1 MAVAAVAPLP
11 MAMEL
16 VAELLAVGPTAIEST
31 PVAAESARVELA
43 WKYLIP
49 PPSSM
54 LVIKV
59 SCTPSA
65 SSTLVNAAPT
75 LVAAPVVPLMA
86 LA

>member
-1 MAVAAVAPLP
+1 M
-11 MAMEL
+11 
-16 VAELLAVGPTAIEST
+16 
-31 PVAAESARVELA
+31 AAESARVELA